1 MKRCGFCIANKR
13 YENSIK
19 NILKI
24 INNDFF
30 IYTKNTFNFPNVKSL
45 PEINFN
51 FVSHTEYDT
60 IMPMLLAKLKIFS
73 DLSKQYDQVFNLDLD
88 ITLHKDLTPILDKY
102 SDNYLYGCLED
113 TNKFRLYE
121 RRKQILK
128 AIGISEF
135 EYINAGFMILNFE
148 YEFDLDEIKYFFEK
162 FPFSNCPEQDFLN
175 WKFKDRIRV
184 MPNYVNWN
192 KLLPFERD
200 RYITHYLGYPKPKWL

>member
-113 TNKFRLYE
+113 TNRFRLYE

-148 YEFDLDEIKYFFEK
+148 YEFDLDEVKYFFEK

>member
-148 YEFDLDEIKYFFEK
+148 YEFDLDEVKYFFEK

-175 WKFKDRIRV
+175 WKFKDKIRV

>member
-30 IYTKNTFNFPNVKSL
+30 IYTKNTFNFPNVKTL

-51 FVSHTEYDT
+51 FVSHTEYDI

-102 SDNYLYGCLED
+102 SDNYLYSCLED
-113 TNKFRLYE
+113 TNRFRLYE

-128 AIGISEF
+128 AIGMSEF

-148 YEFDLDEIKYFFEK
+148 YDFDLDEVKYFFKK

-200 RYITHYLGYPKPKWL
+200 RYITHYLGYPKCS

>member
-30 IYTKNTFNFPNVKSL
+30 IYTKNTFNSPNVKSL

-148 YEFDLDEIKYFFEK
+148 YEFDLGEVKYFFEK

-175 WKFKDRIRV
+175 WKFKDKIKV
-184 MPNYVNWN
+184 IPNYVNWN

>member
-30 IYTKNTFNFPNVKSL
+30 IYTKNTFNFPNVKTL

-113 TNKFRLYE
+113 TNRFRLYE

-128 AIGISEF
+128 AIGVSEF

-148 YEFDLDEIKYFFEK
+148 YEFDLDEVKYFFEK

>member
-148 YEFDLDEIKYFFEK
+148 YEFDLDEVKYFFEK

>member
-30 IYTKNTFNFPNVKSL
+30 IYTKNTFNFPNVKTL

-113 TNKFRLYE
+113 TNRFRLYE

-148 YEFDLDEIKYFFEK
+148 YEFDLDEVKYFFEK

-192 KLLPFERD
+192 KLLPFEHD

>member
-1 MKRCGFCIANKR
+1 MERCGFCIANKR

-30 IYTKNTFNFPNVKSL
+30 IYTKNTFNFPNVKTL

-51 FVSHTEYDT
+51 FVSRTEYDT

-113 TNKFRLYE
+113 TNRFRLYE

-148 YEFDLDEIKYFFEK
+148 YEFDLDEVKYFFEK

-175 WKFKDRIRV
+175 WKFKDKIRV

>member
-30 IYTKNTFNFPNVKSL
+30 IYTKNTFNFPNVKTL

-113 TNKFRLYE
+113 TNRFRLYE

-128 AIGISEF
+128 TIGISEF
-135 EYINAGFMILNFE
+135 QYINAGFMILNFE
-148 YEFDLDEIKYFFEK
+148 YEFDLDEVKYFFEK

-200 RYITHYLGYPKPKWL
+200 RYITHYLGYPKPF

>member
-148 YEFDLDEIKYFFEK
+148 YEFDLDEVKYFFEK

-200 RYITHYLGYPKPKWL
+200 RYITHYLGYPKPKCS

>member
-30 IYTKNTFNFPNVKSL
+30 IYTKNTLNFPNVKSL

-113 TNKFRLYE
+113 TNRFRLYE

-148 YEFDLDEIKYFFEK
+148 YEFDLDEVKYFFEK

-175 WKFKDRIRV
+175 WKFKDKIRV

>member
-30 IYTKNTFNFPNVKSL
+30 IYTKNTFNFPNVKTL

>member
-30 IYTKNTFNFPNVKSL
+30 IYTKNTLNFPNVKSL

-148 YEFDLDEIKYFFEK
+148 YEFDLDEVKYFFEK

-175 WKFKDRIRV
+175 WKFKDKIRV

>member
-113 TNKFRLYE
+113 TNRFRLYE

-148 YEFDLDEIKYFFEK
+148 YEFDLDEVKYFFEK

-175 WKFKDRIRV
+175 WKFKDKIRV

>member
-30 IYTKNTFNFPNVKSL
+30 IYTKNTFNFPNVKTL

-148 YEFDLDEIKYFFEK
+148 YEFDLDEVKYFFEK

>member
-24 INNDFF
+24 INNDFY

-102 SDNYLYGCLED
+102 SDKYLYGCLED
-113 TNKFRLYE
+113 TNRFRLYE

-148 YEFDLDEIKYFFEK
+148 YEFDLDEVKYFFEK

-200 RYITHYLGYPKPKWL
+200 KYITHYLGYPKPF

>member
-19 NILKI
+19 NILRI

-30 IYTKNTFNFPNVKSL
+30 IYTKNTFNFPNVESL

-60 IMPMLLAKLKIFS
+60 IMSMLLAKLKIFS

-113 TNKFRLYE
+113 TNRFRLYE

-148 YEFDLDEIKYFFEK
+148 YEFDLDEVKYFFEK

>member
-51 FVSHTEYDT
+51 FVSCTEYDT

-148 YEFDLDEIKYFFEK
+148 YEFDLDEVKYFFGK

-175 WKFKDRIRV
+175 WKFKDKIRV

>member
-30 IYTKNTFNFPNVKSL
+30 IYTKNTFNFPSVKTL

-113 TNKFRLYE
+113 TNRFRLYE

-148 YEFDLDEIKYFFEK
+148 YEFDLDEVKYFFEK

>member
-30 IYTKNTFNFPNVKSL
+30 IYTKNTFNFPNVKTL

-113 TNKFRLYE
+113 TNRFRLYE

-148 YEFDLDEIKYFFEK
+148 YEFDLDEVKYFFEK

>member
-148 YEFDLDEIKYFFEK
+148 YEFDLDEVRYFFEK

>member
-30 IYTKNTFNFPNVKSL
+30 IYTKNTFIFPNVKSL

-113 TNKFRLYE
+113 TNRFRLYE

-148 YEFDLDEIKYFFEK
+148 YEFDLDEVKYFFEK

-200 RYITHYLGYPKPKWL
+200 RYITHYLGYPKPF